1 MKTRHFPYKHPT
13 FGTDKN
19 PKPKSAWENS
29 VYYWWFEYLK
39 RNEDYLECCENG
51 GEGKLANLYK
61 DFGDIRTITFK
72 KWWMEDQR
80 GAELFA
86 DPSPEDT
93 VRTLNEGER
102 VLSKSEAL
110 TISFPI
116 NLPKN
121 LLEKR
126 FKQILDIEHKGKR
139 GVQLAKK
146 SRAKYRFNGQPNIEG
161 LRVALQV
168 YDFKKANPDMRL
180 FDIGNALPRFQL
192 QQKFVHGETYSE
204 REDKKNILSATV
216 GRYLKRVADRIENV
230 AKGKFP

>member
-51 GEGKLANLYK
+51 GKGKLANLYK
-61 DFGDIRTITFK
+61 DFGDIRNITFK

-80 GAELFA
+80 GAKLFA
-86 DPSPEDT
+86 NPSPEDT

-102 VLSKSEAL
+102 ALSKSEAL

-139 GVQLAKK
+139 GVQLAKN
-146 SRAKYRFNGQPNIEG
+146 SRAKYRFSGQPNIEG

-168 YDFKKANPDMRL
+168 YDFKKANPNMRL

-192 QQKFVHGETYSE
+192 HQKFVDGETYRE

-216 GRYLKRVADRIENV
+216 GRYLKRVADRIKNV
-230 AKGKFP
+230 ANGQFP